1 MVSFYAFGHQRFNS
15 VPVPCTQHPYGICP
29 AASKDRKD
37 RVRWQENGGKSFQRA
52 FYQALCYSSL
62 MLLPDFCQQD
72 IKFSSVLHTLST
84 EGLIQL
90 RTFSEELLLKSGIF
104 MELTPI

>member
-1 MVSFYAFGHQRFNS
+1 MHLVTKGSTVSQYHALSILMGSAQL
-15 VPVPCTQHPYGICP
+15 P
-29 AASKDRKD
+29 AKIWKD